1 MKLKFANIFF
11 TICYCLQFEKRMVHT
26 VIPISKIPF
35 FLLLIDMRY
44 IALEKKTFLE
54 SSKYFTKSFEQDT
67 ALLLNNF
74 DDLKEL
80 GMDKVCQVWFKLA
93 QRFYIV
99 DEKVKYYRQT
109 NRERNITK
117 SPELSVFTNCTPSI
131 HSGQSSLKYFATYQ
145 SIKHHK
151 QVS

>member
-1 MKLKFANIFF
+1 
-11 TICYCLQFEKRMVHT
+11 
-26 VIPISKIPF
+26 
-35 FLLLIDMRY
+35 MRY

-117 SPELSVFTNCTPSI
+117 SPELSVFTNCTPRI
-131 HSGQSSLKYFATYQ
+131 
-145 SIKHHK
+145 
-151 QVS
+151 